1 VLRSLIRAG
10 FERLRRG
17 TGDGEWFGER
27 MPQINETI
35 LAPEL
40 QGGEW
45 IQQGPVEL
53 AQLHGLH
60 VVLLDFWDY
69 TCVNCIRT
77 LPYVSEWHRRY
88 AAAGLVVVGVHA
100 PEFGFARDRT
110 NVLEA
115 LSHFGLD
122 YPIVLDNS
130 YAIWRAYSNRYWPAK
145 YLIDTQGR
153 LRYYHFG
160 EGLYQETEQQIQKL
174 LNELNPAAH
183 FPPPLEPIR
192 DSDQPG
198 AVCYRV
204 TPELYLGYARGQFG
218 NPAGVVR
225 DKIFDYSD
233 PGRYIEGA
241 AYLSGRWFVSQESSR
256 AEELGTTLMLRYT
269 AMDVNLVMAPLP
281 GGTARVE
288 LLIGEEQR
296 AGSDVKFE
304 NGRCFITV
312 DRPRM
317 YSLIANPSV
326 LSGSLRLKMLDAGV
340 TAYAFTFISC
350 VAT

>member
-1 VLRSLIRAG
+1 
-10 FERLRRG
+10 
-17 TGDGEWFGER
+17 

-35 LAPEL
+35 LAPALE
-40 QGGEW
+40 GGEW

-53 AQLHGLH
+53 GQLRGSK

-88 AAAGLVVVGVHA
+88 AAKGLVVVGVHA
-100 PEFGFARDRT
+100 PEFSFARDRA
-110 NVLEA
+110 NVLTA
-115 LSHFGLD
+115 ITQFGVD

-160 EGLYQETEQQIQKL
+160 EGLYQETEKQIQKL
-174 LNELNPAAH
+174 LSELDSTAQ
-183 FPPPLEPIR
+183 FPPTIEPIR
-192 DSDQPG
+192 DTDQPG

-218 NPAGVVR
+218 NPAGVIR
-225 DKIFDYSD
+225 DKSFDYSD
-233 PGRYIEGA
+233 SGRYVEGA
-241 AYLSGRWFVSQESSR
+241 AYLSGRWTVGEESSR
-256 AEELGTTLMLRYT
+256 ADSMGATLMLRYT
-269 AMDVNLVMAPLP
+269 SMDVNLVMAPP
-281 GGTARVE
+281 ATGAARVE

-296 AGSDVKFE
+296 VGSDVALE
-304 NGRCFITV
+304 NGRSFITV
-312 DRPRM
+312 DQPGM

-326 LSGSLRLKMLDAGV
+326 LSGSLRLKMLDLGV
-340 TAYAFTFISC
+340 TTYAFTFISC
-350 VAT
+350 VVT